1 MQNNPLLQYRNVPVA
16 INMATA
22 CFGHPRESQK
32 KVQPLVK
39 PDELI
44 RLRRGL
50 YVGNIEM
57 VKADVL
63 GFVDNPRELDIWSND
78 YFLELANRIKFV

>member
-1 MQNNPLLQYRNVPVA
+1 M
-16 INMATA
+16 
-22 CFGHPRESQK
+22 
-32 KVQPLVK
+32 VK